1 MGSAPRCRTFRPW
14 SIGTFTV
21 VCWSLMNL
29 IAVHPRRQRTNSGD
43 TRRRHLLLRSGR
55 SARAC
60 DPVSDGRSVIAC
72 CKKRWTKRVREKDQQ
87 EKAPARQAVTAGH
100 RMCTAIERRAAQRA
114 AGNPGA
120 EIVGRG
126 AFRGTS
132 ALRHKR
138 SFPSCKRSAQRW
150 RGCPSAASSRVSIR
164 IVMDRPI
171 ALIPCTMSSSLDK
184 SSELVVIPK
193 RWPRPPNEIALE
205 R

>member
-138 SFPSCKRSAQRW
+138 SFRW
-150 RGCPSAASSRVSIR
+150 RGWYA
-164 IVMDRPI
+164 I
-171 ALIPCTMSSSLDK
+171 ALRGQKT
-184 SSELVVIPK
+184 EARTHV
-193 RWPRPPNEIALE
+193 
-205 R
+205 

>member
-43 TRRRHLLLRSGR
+43 SRRRHLLLRSGR

-60 DPVSDGRSVIAC
+60 DPVSDGRSVIAR

-138 SFPSCKRSAQRW
+138 SFRW
-150 RGCPSAASSRVSIR
+150 RGWYA
-164 IVMDRPI
+164 I
-171 ALIPCTMSSSLDK
+171 ALRGQKTEARTHVSAFQQASASRDIRSSIFFNS
-184 SSELVVIPK
+184 P
-193 RWPRPPNEIALE
+193 
-205 R
+205 

>member
-60 DPVSDGRSVIAC
+60 DPVSDGRSVIAR

-138 SFPSCKRSAQRW
+138 SGQVVRACRDSEALAPASQRDRARTLGGANGGVAQMFFR
-150 RGCPSAASSRVSIR
+150 
-164 IVMDRPI
+164 DR
-171 ALIPCTMSSSLDK
+171 TN
-184 SSELVVIPK
+184 V
-193 RWPRPPNEIALE
+193 
-205 R
+205 